1 MHNFALCKLL
11 AAMWNK
17 LMTTHL
23 CGRVRMVSYGDLYRV
38 VWSDSHLVLP
48 NLRVGKRSF
57 KREHTWMMEFGSS
70 WGLLLAIINNLDACH
85 SDVLSVRVL
94 TFF

>member
-1 MHNFALCKLL
+1 MV
-11 AAMWNK
+11 
-17 LMTTHL
+17 THVA
-23 CGRVRMVSYGDLYRV
+23 CMVIYTGSSGP
-38 VWSDSHLVLP
+38 DSHVVLP
-48 NLRVGKRSF
+48 NYRVGKRSF
-57 KREHTWMMEFGSS
+57 KHEHTWIMEIGSN